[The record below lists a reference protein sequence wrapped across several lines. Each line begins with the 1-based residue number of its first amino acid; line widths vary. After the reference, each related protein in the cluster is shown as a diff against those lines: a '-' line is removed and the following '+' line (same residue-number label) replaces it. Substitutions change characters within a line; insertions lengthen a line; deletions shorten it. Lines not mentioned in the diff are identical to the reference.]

1 MNIILLGPPG
11 AGKGTQ
17 AKRLEEKYGLVQLST
32 GEMLRAAVA
41 SGSPLGRQAK
51 EIMDAGQLMPDDLMI
66 EMIAQRIS
74 QPDCANGFI
83 LDGFPRTSGQAAAL
97 DRMLAEKGL
106 ALDAVV
112 ELKVD
117 DEALVERI
125 NTRISQAGDG
135 GRRSDDSVETLRKR
149 LAVYHEQT
157 APILPYYRERGR
169 LATVD
174 GMQDIEAVAADIE
187 AMLDRA
193 ALAGAPAGK
202 LSGKLSGKAGRA

>member
-17 AKRLEEKYGLVQLST
+17 AKRLEEKFGLVQLST

-74 QPDCANGFI
+74 RPDCAKGFI
-83 LDGFPRTSGQAAAL
+83 LDGFPRTTGQAAAL
-97 DRMLAEKGL
+97 DRMLAEQGVG
-106 ALDAVV
+106 LDAVI
-112 ELKVD
+112 ELQVD

-135 GRRSDDSVETLRKR
+135 KRRSDDSVETLRKR

-169 LATVD
+169 LGRVD
-174 GMQDIEAVAADIE
+174 GMQDIEAVAADLE
-187 AMLDRA
+187 ALLGEA
-193 ALAGAPAGK
+193 APEGALAGRAG
-202 LSGKLSGKAGRA
+202 SGKAGRA

>member
-17 AKRLEEKYGLVQLST
+17 AKRLEEKFGLVQLST

-74 QPDCANGFI
+74 RPDCAKGFI
-83 LDGFPRTSGQAAAL
+83 LDGFPRTTGQAAAL
-97 DRMLAEKGL
+97 DRMLAEQGVG
-106 ALDAVV
+106 LDAVI
-112 ELKVD
+112 ELRVD

-135 GRRSDDSVETLRKR
+135 KRRSDDSVETLRKR

-169 LATVD
+169 LGRVD
-174 GMQDIEAVAADIE
+174 GMQDIEAVAADLE
-187 AMLDRA
+187 ALLGEA
-193 ALAGAPAGK
+193 APEGALAGRAG
-202 LSGKLSGKAGRA
+202 SGKAGRA

>member
-17 AKRLEEKYGLVQLST
+17 AKRLEEKFGLVQLST

-74 QPDCANGFI
+74 RPDCAKGFI
-83 LDGFPRTSGQAAAL
+83 LDGFPRTTGQAAAL
-97 DRMLAEKGL
+97 DRMLAEQGVG
-106 ALDAVV
+106 LDAVI
-112 ELKVD
+112 ELRVD

-135 GRRSDDSVETLRKR
+135 KRRSDDSVETLRKR

-169 LATVD
+169 LGTVD

-187 AMLDRA
+187 AVLGEA
-193 ALAGAPAGK
+193 APEGALAGRAG
-202 LSGKLSGKAGRA
+202 SGKAGRA